1 MHFHK
6 TQDGNTDTG
15 SIFLPAQ
22 GNCCNIKLCP
32 HRCWRERGRL
42 ALHLLQPLHNHDS
55 HAGVGWAGRGAAT
68 CGRARAA
75 SKTTW
80 GPPASPRRRPAAPP
94 PATPARYAGR
104 SDGVQGTDSSEASA
118 AVSGAASHALQPPTR
133 LAAISRPPPSLRYPS
148 RARAALPLNRCPKPL
163 VCHPPFPAGAP
174 L

>member
-1 MHFHK
+1 MKEYFMIGL
-6 TQDGNTDTG
+6 TVQNWNAFSYNTRRKHGYWLYIPASSRKLLKLTT
-15 SIFLPAQ
+15 LPTA
-22 GNCCNIKLCP
+22 G
-32 HRCWRERGRL
+32 WRKRGRL

-104 SDGVQGTDSSEASA
+104 SDGVQGTDSS
-118 AVSGAASHALQPPTR
+118 G
-133 LAAISRPPPSLRYPS
+133 PPPSSRYPS
-148 RARAALPLNRCPKPL
+148 RARAALPLSRCPKPL

-174 L
+174 I